1 MRVVIAPEPPTR
13 RRLQPAERG
22 RLIEQ
27 AATQLF
33 AARGYAATSVED
45 IVSAAGV
52 TKPMLYRHFESKREL
67 CIRLLQRYRDE
78 LVDAPLAELAAA
90 GSAGDSGE
98 SRDRRL
104 GRMIEAW
111 LAWVA
116 AHPDAARLLF
126 TPIRGDRQV
135 EEVQLE
141 LFKRQRDTQSA
152 LLLEFA
158 PGLSAS
164 LAEPLG
170 EITRAG
176 FAAVA
181 VWLLDH
187 PDHPREAAR
196 EALLTMARGI
206 IAAVNAQEAPASRG

>member
-1 MRVVIAPEPPTR
+1 MEAVIAPDRPTR
-13 RRLQPAERG
+13 RRMRPTERA

-27 AATQLF
+27 AATHLF

-67 CIRLLQRYRDE
+67 CVRLLQRYRDE
-78 LVDAPLAELAAA
+78 LVGAPLAELATA
-90 GSAGDSGE
+90 GIPRE
-98 SRDRRL
+98 SSDAREQRL
-104 GRMIEAW
+104 ARMIEAW

-116 AHPDAARLLF
+116 ANPDAARLLF

-135 EEVQLE
+135 EDVQRE
-141 LFKRQRDTQSA
+141 LFRRQRDTQSA
-152 LLLEFA
+152 LLREFA

-176 FAAVA
+176 FAAIA
-181 VWLLDH
+181 VWWLDH
-187 PDHPREAAR
+187 PEHPREAAR

-206 IAAVNAQEAPASRG
+206 ITAVDAQDAPATSG